1 MAVRKKDGGP
11 NYIQAEPP
19 TNKSLS
25 SLVVQLLQF
34 QEEVFG
40 RHVSNPPLTKL
51 PMKCFLDF
59 KSGGA
64 LCHILAAAYKFKSDQ
79 GWRRFDFQNPSRMD
93 RNVEMFM
100 TIEKSLVQN
109 NCLSRPVIYLSSDI
123 DPKLLGK
130 LKDIIKRH
138 QGSVTE
144 DKSSSSHV
152 VVPIPA
158 SLEEE
163 EWVRPVMKRDK
174 QVLLHWGY
182 FPDSYDTWI
191 PASEVEAA
199 VEDPPSPE
207 KPRKE

>member
-1 MAVRKKDGGP
+1 MLLPVFDTTEPSAAVRWYLSSLWLSTDSHGCLSSQ
-11 NYIQAEPP
+11 YIQAEPP

-51 PMKCFLDF
+51 P
-59 KSGGA
+59 SGGA

-123 DPKLLGK
+123 EPKLLGK

-144 DKSSSSHV
+144 DKASSSNV
-152 VVPIPA
+152 VVPIPT
-158 SLEEE
+158 SLEEGE
-163 EWVRPVMKRDK
+163 
-174 QVLLHWGY
+174 
-182 FPDSYDTWI
+182 
-191 PASEVEAA
+191 ASDCCFYCEF
-199 VEDPPSPE
+199 
-207 KPRKE
+207 